1 MIVSPAAL
9 AIVLPILGLFLL
21 AMIGVVYVLLGVLPS
36 SPSGD
41 PQLFARAPPK
51 QDEPSSQHIPS
62 NINRVLYAIFTGVT
76 WLSLWIL
83 FTRAMS
89 WTPGDKGHRNILAEA
104 FAYATT
110 SMVVAAVTVWCAM
123 WLWRR
128 FGPS

>member
-1 MIVSPAAL
+1 VIVPPTAL

-21 AMIGVVYVLLGVLPS
+21 AMIGVVYVVLGVLPP

-41 PQLFARAPPK
+41 PQLFAPPK
-51 QDEPSSQHIPS
+51 QNEPSTQHIPS
-62 NINRVLYAIFTGVT
+62 KVNRALYAIFTGVT
-76 WLSLWIL
+76 WFSLWVL

-89 WTPGDKGHRNILAEA
+89 GTPGDKGHRNILAEA

-110 SMVVAAVTVWCAM
+110 SMVVAAVTVWCAR